1 MVDVRTGHDKRLVI
15 EQNLLMIAGNLI
27 FALGVNIIIT
37 PLGLYNG
44 GFMGISQLLRYFAV
58 EVLHISFLAGID
70 LVGIIYFLL
79 NVPLIYMGY
88 KTFGREY
95 CINTLIAIAVG
106 SAFLSLVPIPKEP
119 IIGDTLTGCLI
130 GGVVAG
136 SGAGMVMRGG
146 RSGGGQD
153 IIGSCLSVTH
163 PNWSVGGISIA
174 INFCV
179 YAVCFFVWNI
189 EVVIYSLIYTTVLAI
204 FLDRMFVQNINVQ
217 AMIITK
223 SDDVAD
229 AILYK
234 LKRGATEWDGIGS
247 YTGDQAHVLMTVL
260 SKYEVPTLIRLVH
273 EIDPNAFITI
283 HEKAQIYGNFQK
295 RLVS

>member
-1 MVDVRTGHDKRLVI
+1 M
-15 EQNLLMIAGNLI
+15 
-27 FALGVNIIIT
+27 
-37 PLGLYNG
+37 
-44 GFMGISQLLRYFAV
+44 
-58 EVLHISFLAGID
+58 
-70 LVGIIYFLL
+70 
-79 NVPLIYMGY
+79 
-88 KTFGREY
+88 
-95 CINTLIAIAVG
+95 
-106 SAFLSLVPIPKEP
+106 
-119 IIGDTLTGCLI
+119 
-130 GGVVAG
+130 
-136 SGAGMVMRGG
+136 
-146 RSGGGQD
+146 
-153 IIGSCLSVTH
+153 
-163 PNWSVGGISIA
+163 
-174 INFCV
+174 